1 MGSMTTHHA
10 ALFFKLLYLTLYIFP
25 IAL

>member
-1 MGSMTTHHA
+1 MTTHHA